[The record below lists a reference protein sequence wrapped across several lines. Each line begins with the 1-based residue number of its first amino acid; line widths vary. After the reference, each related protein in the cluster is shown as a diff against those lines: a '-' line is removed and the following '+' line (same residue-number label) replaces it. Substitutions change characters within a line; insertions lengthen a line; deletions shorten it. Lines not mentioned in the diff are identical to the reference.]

1 MGIPRGPTSFSQDSP
16 ILPPFSP
23 HPREPIARKTPCETS
38 SFRANEWP
46 LFKVGRVKS
55 ERGQA
60 GEAPSAPLS
69 DCHLPKVFLCC
80 RSELSAALA
89 DQSTGI
95 FQCRTYESKVARTLV
110 PRHASQKNDRGQPP
124 SLNPRSSPGVSIVAL
139 LCRSRLM
146 TAQWNLVRRKNQ
158 GSEPPGVRI
167 PSGPLIPSHR
177 AQMLLGAL
185 ATSQPESIVEVVF
198 FLPIRMRWSSFSRES
213 FLSCKTSLR

>member
-1 MGIPRGPTSFSQDSP
+1 MQCPPNGYPSRTTPFRRDSP

-167 PSGPLIPSHR
+167 PSGPLKI
-177 AQMLLGAL
+177 
-185 ATSQPESIVEVVF
+185 SQ
-198 FLPIRMRWSSFSRES
+198 L
-213 FLSCKTSLR
+213 

>member
-167 PSGPLIPSHR
+167 PSGPLTISLEYAPISR
-177 AQMLLGAL
+177 QR
-185 ATSQPESIVEVVF
+185 SIYDF
-198 FLPIRMRWSSFSRES
+198 QH
-213 FLSCKTSLR
+213 